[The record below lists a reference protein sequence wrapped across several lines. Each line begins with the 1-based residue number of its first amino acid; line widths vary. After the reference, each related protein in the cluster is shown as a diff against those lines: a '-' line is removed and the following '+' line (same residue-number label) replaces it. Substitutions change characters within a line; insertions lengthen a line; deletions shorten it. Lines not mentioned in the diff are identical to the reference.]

1 MCNDAVC
8 LEVREV
14 EGNFLDDSITGAD
27 TIGCRFGWSRLL
39 GRCWEF
45 WLCTRRFGPSGEFN
59 SLSDVFHPVLE
70 AQSGQLAASELN
82 YICLLSSIPPK
93 NRSKQSKFRQKV
105 NSRSQSGQH
114 DAHRASN

>member
-14 EGNFLDDSITGAD
+14 EGNFFDDNITGAD
-27 TIGCRFGWSRLL
+27 TIGCRLGWSRLL

-45 WLCTRRFGPSGEFN
+45 WLCARRFGPSGEFN
-59 SLSDVFHPVLE
+59 SLSDMFHPVLE

-82 YICLLSSIPPK
+82 YICLLSSVPHK
-93 NRSKQSKFRQKV
+93 ADQSSPNFGKR
-105 NSRSQSGQH
+105 
-114 DAHRASN
+114 